1 MKVLLINSNL
11 LKPPITPLGLAYL
24 SSAVRNAGHEVII
37 LDLNFSENIRN
48 DISKTISNFSPD
60 VIGISIRNI
69 DNATMLHSVYFIPTI
84 KEIVS
89 LCKEFTD
96 TPIVLGGPGF
106 SMMPADIL
114 KEMDVPY
121 GIVGEGEIAFPE
133 LLNCLKDG
141 GNVAEINGVIY
152 RKGDKFVKNKN
163 INMPSK
169 DLNSIPLP
177 DRDLLDNKRY
187 LNDGGM
193 GNIQTKRGCDRKCI
207 YCTYP
212 VIEGRRLRFRSP
224 EKVVD
229 EIEILINHIGIDY
242 LHFSDSTFNIPN
254 EHAIAVCKEMIKRG
268 IRVKWTPY
276 MSPYLPSEELL
287 TLVKK
292 TGCDGIVFGAD
303 SVSDKMLKN
312 LEKEFTAANIK
323 KASELCKKLDIPFSL
338 NLLFGGPGET
348 KETVME
354 TLDNLDRM
362 KPIAVGA
369 MIGVR
374 CYAKTKMAKIAL
386 EQGFYKKGENLL
398 KPLYYVS
405 PTVDKEWLVDTIQQY
420 ANSHENF
427 FIPTSKKGLHTDDLI
442 IEIFRDG
449 IRGPFWEIYKEFR
462 KRAAMQKDKV
472 KGGVNYG

>member
-24 SSAVRNAGHEVII
+24 SSAVRNAGHDAAI
-37 LDLNFSENIRN
+37 LDLNFSEDIRG
-48 DISKTISNFSPD
+48 DISKTISGFSPD

-84 KEIVS
+84 KEIVT

-96 TPIVLGGPGF
+96 APIVLGGPGF
-106 SMMPADIL
+106 SMMPAEIL
-114 KEMDVPY
+114 KELDVPY
-121 GIVGEGEIAFPE
+121 GIVGEGEIAFPDM
-133 LLNCLKDG
+133 LSCLNNG
-141 GNVAEINGVIY
+141 GEISKIGGAVYRSGDRVI
-152 RKGDKFVKNKN
+152 KNRIKN
-163 INMPSK
+163 IPSK
-169 DLNSIPLP
+169 ELNSRPLP
-177 DRDLLDNKRY
+177 DRELLDNRRY

-193 GNIQTKRGCDRKCI
+193 GNIQTKRGCDRRCI

-212 VIEGRRLRFRSP
+212 IIEGRKLRFRYP
-224 EKVVD
+224 KNVAD
-229 EIEILINHIGIDY
+229 ELEILINKMGIDY

-254 EHAIAVCKEMIKRG
+254 EHAIAVCKEMVKRG

-276 MSPYLPSEELL
+276 MSPFLPSEELF

-303 SVSDKMLKN
+303 SVSETMLGN
-312 LEKEFTAANIK
+312 LEKEFSVSDINM
-323 KASELCKKLDIPFSL
+323 ASLICKELEIPFSL

-374 CYAKTKMAKIAL
+374 CYANTKMAKIAR
-386 EQGFYKKGENLL
+386 EQKFYKKDDNLL
-398 KPLYYVS
+398 RPLYYVS
-405 PTVDKEWLVDTIQQY
+405 PTVDRDWLIDTIQQY

-427 FIPTSKKGLHTDDLI
+427 FIPTSKKGLHTDNLI
-442 IEIFRDG
+442 VEIFRDG

-462 KRAAMQKDKV
+462 KRAAAQKYNV
-472 KGGVNYG
+472 